1 MSDQARIARL
11 LRDIGE
17 IKAAVKRN
25 SPVLREIVTARYY
38 WLHIVA
44 FGLAVI
50 VFSVLMHFLMRGYG
64 GYAAIPAALRTVFWI
79 VAAAVSAGI
88 YLYRVRGV
96 LRTVKA
102 IDRGLNLWSLLGDH
116 DIGEFLLIY
125 GPLCLV
131 AAALTVFLSRTGQS
145 AFIIAVWAGW
155 LGLTLN
161 LVAFAVHLPEFY
173 AGGYWVLVAGA
184 LSVFVRGV
192 SAPLW
197 TALCFGGGS
206 IVYAA
211 VSEVIR
217 QGGRLRGDE

>member
-1 MSDQARIARL
+1 MSDRVRISRL

-50 VFSVLMHFLMRGYG
+50 VFSVLMHFLTRGYG
-64 GYAAIPAALRTVFWI
+64 GYAAIPAAVRTVFWI
-79 VAAAVSAGI
+79 VAAAVSVSI
-88 YLYRVRGV
+88 YLYRIRGV
-96 LRTVKA
+96 LRTVRS
-102 IDRGLNLWSLLGDH
+102 IDKRLTLLSLLGDH
-116 DIGEFLLIY
+116 EMGEFLLIY
-125 GPLCLV
+125 GPMCLI
-131 AAALTVFLSRTGQS
+131 AAALTVFLSRAGQS
-145 AFIIAVWAGW
+145 FFIIAVWAGW
-155 LGLTLN
+155 FGLTLN
-161 LVAFAVHLPEFY
+161 LLAFAVHLPEFY
-173 AGGYWVLVAGA
+173 AGGYWILATGA
-184 LSVFVRGV
+184 LSIFLPGM
-192 SAPLW
+192 SASLW
-197 TALCFGGGS
+197 VAVCFGGGS